1 MADAREARG
10 SKAARRAAFE
20 LIGSYHKEQ
29 LRLLLEHVREG
40 LDRFDSEDID
50 EFELDDLIYHY
61 KRSAAELWKFCEST
75 GSRVEQAANMLEYL
89 RERGEEPD
97 WWERGRPRSIDRQ
110 RPDDPGA

>member
-1 MADAREARG
+1 MAHASGGPG

-40 LDRFDSEDID
+40 LRRLDSGDID
-50 EFELDDLIYHY
+50 VFGLDDLIYHY

-75 GSRVEQAANMLEYL
+75 GSRVEQAASTLSYL

-97 WWERGRPRSIDRQ
+97 WWERGRPRSRERQ
-110 RPDDPGA
+110 RPEEPSA

>member
-29 LRLLLEHVREG
+29 LRVLLEYVQEG
-40 LDRFDSEDID
+40 VARLDAGDID

-61 KRSAAELWKFCEST
+61 KRAAAELWKFCESS
-75 GSRVEQAANMLEYL
+75 GSRVEQAADTLAYL

-97 WWERGRPRSIDRQ
+97 WWERGRPRSRDRQ